1 MDPVREYFDGDELA
15 KTLDIE
21 LLEFAPG
28 RSKCRMRISQK
39 HLNGMNKT
47 HGGSIF
53 ALADFAFAVASNAH
67 GTSAVAINADI
78 SFVKGVDEGATLI
91 ADAVEQTRNPKIGT
105 YAITITD
112 DEGDIV
118 ALFTGMV
125 YRKKNLI
132 TEYIKKRK

>member
-1 MDPVREYFDGDELA
+1 MDPVLQYFSGDQLA

-28 RSKCRMRISQK
+28 RARCRMPIGNK
-39 HLNGMNKT
+39 HLNGMHKV

-53 ALADFAFAVASNAH
+53 ALADFTFAVAANAH
-67 GTSAVAINADI
+67 GTVAVAINADI
-78 SFVKGVDEGATLI
+78 SFVKGVELGATLI
-91 ADAVEQTRNPKIGT
+91 AEGVEQTRNPKLAT
-105 YAITITD
+105 YAITVTD
-112 DEGDIV
+112 DAGDIV

-132 TEYIKKRK
+132 TEYIKQE